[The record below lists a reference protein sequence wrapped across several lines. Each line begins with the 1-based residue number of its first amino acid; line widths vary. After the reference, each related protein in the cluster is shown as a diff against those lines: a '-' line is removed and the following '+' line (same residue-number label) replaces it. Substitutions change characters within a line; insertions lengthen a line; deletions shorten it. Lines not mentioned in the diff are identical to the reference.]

1 MRGRGV
7 FDDEEDVV
15 QQKSASDAEFTLGAG
30 TLVLVLGGLIVMCG
44 MCFGLGYLAGRR
56 GSGSQTAAPQAIET
70 QTGPQITG
78 SQQKPSAISQAP
90 AAAPA
95 ETGPQADGASNP
107 ANLPQS
113 AAPDSGAGSSTQSAA
128 GQQQASREP
137 SPTRQT
143 SSSASVPATPQSTRQ
158 AAPQQATTQQS
169 TQPTRQLTYKPAVP
183 QTVPDTRAR
192 PDQGETQSMA
202 RPETSPAA
210 SGLWVQVAAVS
221 HVEDAQVLTAALRR
235 RGYVVTPRRETD
247 NLIHVRIGPFNSR
260 DEANRWSMKLLDDG
274 YNAEVQQ

>member
-15 QQKSASDAEFTLGAG
+15 QQKSSGDAEFTLGAG
-30 TLVLVLGGLIVMCG
+30 TLVLVLSGLIVICG

-56 GSGSQTAAPQAIET
+56 GPGSQTAAAPQAVDA
-70 QTGPQITG
+70 QTGPQING
-78 SQQKPSAISQAP
+78 SQQKPSAISQAQ

-95 ETGPQADGASNP
+95 ETQQETDGASNP
-107 ANLPQS
+107 ANSPQP
-113 AAPDSGAGSSTQSAA
+113 AATDGGAGSSAQSSIP
-128 GQQQASREP
+128 AS
-137 SPTRQT
+137 
-143 SSSASVPATPQSTRQ
+143 APATAQSTRQ

-169 TQPTRQLTYKPAVP
+169 TQPTRQLKYKPAVP
-183 QTVPDTRAR
+183 QTAPDTRAR

-202 RPETSPAA
+202 RPETTPAA

-247 NLIHVRIGPFNSR
+247 NLIHVRIGPFNTR